1 MAPDLT
7 SLDSVLHQIFGANN
21 ASSLNHAIKVSGRQ
35 WGGEEGEGEAAHE
48 ERMSW
53 EGWLWCR
60 GEMSRWACS
69 DRDPSSSALSTRQ
82 E

>member
-35 WGGEEGEGEAAHE
+35 WGEEEEGEGGGR
-48 ERMSW
+48 RM
-53 EGWLWCR
+53 R
-60 GEMSRWACS
+60 RK
-69 DRDPSSSALSTRQ
+69 
-82 E
+82 

>member
-48 ERMSW
+48 E
-53 EGWLWCR
+53 
-60 GEMSRWACS
+60 EMSR
-69 DRDPSSSALSTRQ
+69 
-82 E
+82 EG